1 MASASKKQKT
11 QAPPA
16 GGDWKKEAESVGID
30 QEDWARAGWAA
41 DEVVQRARE
50 YLRRPKTDPYAAP
63 ISNDVLFA
71 QHVKVQLAYLNA
83 RRTVNVEHAA
93 TLDVG
98 ASVSGDLDVNV
109 GNQGITGFDVDVK
122 TTGELE
128 VALSAAERTEPFP
141 VRRVED

>member
-1 MASASKKQKT
+1 MASASKKPKT
-11 QAPPA
+11 QSTQA
-16 GGDWKKEAESVGID
+16 GGDWKVAVTSDGID

-50 YLRRPKTDPYAAP
+50 YLRRPKADPHAAP

-83 RRTVNVEHAA
+83 RRTVNLQHAA

-109 GNQGITGFDVDVK
+109 GNQGSLAFDVDVK

-128 VALSAAERTEPFP
+128 VELSTSGDEPFP
-141 VRRVED
+141 VRRVEE